1 MVIYRHKDKY
11 SISEMCRFFDVS
23 RSGYYDY
30 VKRMDIPAKDL
41 PLAEKIK
48 ECQEKHGKTYGYR
61 RVHIWLERQ
70 GINHNP
76 KTILRVMQKYNL
88 LSEVRRKK
96 YHNYGNVL
104 HKYDNLLDRDF
115 NADRPNQKWVTDISY
130 IKTQQGTLYL
140 SIIRDLYDNSI
151 VAYKTGTEQNVN
163 LVLST
168 IRAAKRKE
176 KVTAELQLHSDQG
189 FQYTSQA
196 YCRRVEFRT
205 EIQGIHKSPSSDIL
219 VIFNN
224 QSSVAYNFTGV
235 KHPAPI
241 PVQSSFV
248 VTFTASSHFEN
259 TLD

>member
-1 MVIYRHKDKY
+1 MRTSIKFMVIYRHKDKY

-23 RSGYYDY
+23 RSGYYDF
-30 VKRMDIPAKDL
+30 VKRMDVPARDL

-48 ECQEKHGKTYGYR
+48 ECQTKHGKTYGYR

-70 GINHNP
+70 GIHHNP

-96 YHNYGNVL
+96 YRNYGEYL
-104 HKYDNLLDRDF
+104 HRYDNLLNRDF

-140 SIIRDLYDNSI
+140 SVIRDLYDNSI
-151 VAYKTGTEQNVN
+151 VAYKTGTEQNIN

-196 YCRRVEFRT
+196 YFNLT
-205 EIQGIHKSPSSDIL
+205 QSHGITPSM
-219 VIFNN
+219 
-224 QSSVAYNFTGV
+224 
-235 KHPAPI
+235 
-241 PVQSSFV
+241 
-248 VTFTASSHFEN
+248 
-259 TLD
+259 